1 MEEMLISISGTSLFE
16 ERSHKINHES
26 DLLQFIHT
34 SREDGHF
41 NDVII
46 CVDGKNIPASKMVLS
61 CFSEYFHKMFTTE
74 MKEKYK
80 DCVEVNGVD
89 VESMKILVEFMYT
102 GEISIDMD
110 TVCYLLAVT
119 DYLQMQ
125 FKELC
130 IQYLMDATSPQ
141 NCFTIQVLADRFNIP
156 VLSENNN
163 KFIILNYK
171 QVVSNDQ
178 FKRQSKEVA
187 TLFLQETHNQVSP
200 DLVYTAVMNWVKFDL
215 ASNEKY
221 LNELTQ
227 FVDFHELSP
236 QILGDAV
243 SVEPLLRKSDDNVD
257 KTLKVFSYQ
266 MKNITSPGKSLICLG
281 GAKTLNKVMKYDLRR
296 NEWSELPDLPIGR
309 QLASAVV
316 IDGVLYF
323 IAGYLPTGGNVKPTN
338 IVHRMDL
345 NKNVLQW
352 EKVASVI
359 EERYAAGAAVLNGS
373 IFLFGGKS
381 IGNRSL
387 SSGECF
393 VTSLNKWM
401 KVANMKT
408 EEYFIVL
415 VTLEDRLYS
424 LGGARTPS
432 VVRHDPTLGTW
443 ENVAPMQIPRKNF
456 AAVVLNKAIYALGG
470 KGAQHEQILKSV
482 EKYNTDNNT
491 WVYVADMN
499 IGRGHHTACVA
510 QNKIYVVGGVDS
522 TNKAAK
528 SVECYDPQTN
538 KWSIVCE
545 TEVELFNHSMVAI

>member
-1 MEEMLISISGTSLFE
+1 
-16 ERSHKINHES
+16 
-26 DLLQFIHT
+26 
-34 SREDGHF
+34 
-41 NDVII
+41 
-46 CVDGKNIPASKMVLS
+46 MVLS
-61 CFSEYFHKMFTTE
+61 CFSEYFQKLFTTE

-89 VESMKILVEFMYT
+89 VKSMTNLVEFMYT
-102 GEISIDMD
+102 GEISINMD
-110 TVCYLLAVT
+110 NVCYLLAVS

-156 VLSENNN
+156 VLSENNK

-227 FVDFHELSP
+227 FVNFHELSP

-257 KTLKVFSYQ
+257 KTLKVFSYH

-281 GAKTLNKVMKYDLRR
+281 GARTLNKVMKYDLRR
-296 NEWSELPDLPIGR
+296 NEWSELPDLPVGR

-316 IDGVLYF
+316 VDNVLYF
-323 IAGYLPTGGNVKPTN
+323 IAGYLPTAGGNVKPTN

-345 NKNVLQW
+345 NKNFLQW

-359 EERYAAGAAVLNGS
+359 EERYAAGATVLNGS
-373 IFLFGGKS
+373 IFLFGGIS
-381 IGNRSL
+381 INNCRL

-393 VTSLNKWM
+393 VTSLNKWI

-415 VTLEDRLYS
+415 VTLEDRIYL
-424 LGGARTPS
+424 LGGVGTPS
-432 VVRHDPTLGTW
+432 VACYDPTLSTW
-443 ENVAPMQIPRKNF
+443 GNVAPMQTARKNL

-470 KGAQHEQILKSV
+470 KGAHEQVLKSV
-482 EKYNTDNNT
+482 EKFNADNNT

-499 IGRGHHTACVA
+499 IGRSHHTACVA
-510 QNKIYVVGGVDS
+510 QNKIYVVGGVNF
-522 TNKAAK
+522 TNKAVK

-545 TEVELFNHSMVAI
+545 TEVAFFNHSLVAI